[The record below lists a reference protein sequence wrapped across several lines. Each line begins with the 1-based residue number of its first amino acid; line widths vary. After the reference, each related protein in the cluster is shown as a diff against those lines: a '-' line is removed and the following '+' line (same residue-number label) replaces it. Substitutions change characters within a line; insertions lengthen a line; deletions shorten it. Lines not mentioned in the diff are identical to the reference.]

1 MSYLLDTN
9 IVSELRK
16 GQKCDAR
23 VARWFQSVPEQDL
36 FLSVMVVGEIRKGIE
51 LLRARDGAR
60 ASQFDDWLDTL
71 VVQFGTRILPIDSAV
86 CEEWG
91 RLSAIRSLPV
101 VDGLLA
107 ATARVYKLTFVT
119 RDADVRDLD
128 VSLLNPFV

>member
-16 GQKCDAR
+16 GRKCDAN
-23 VARWFQSVPEQDL
+23 VARWFQSVAEQDL
-36 FLSVMVVGEIRKGIE
+36 FLSVLVVGEIRKGIE
-51 LLRARDGAR
+51 LLRARDELR
-60 ASQFDDWLDTL
+60 ASQFDEWLDTL
-71 VVQFGTRILPIDSAV
+71 VVQFGTRILPVDSAV
-86 CEEWG
+86 GEEWG

-107 ATARVYKLTFVT
+107 ATARVYNLTFVT

>member
-16 GQKCDAR
+16 GQKCDAN
-23 VARWFQSVPEQDL
+23 VARWFHSVAEQDL

-51 LLRARDGAR
+51 LLRARDETR
-60 ASQFDDWLDTL
+60 ASQFDEWLDTL

-86 CEEWG
+86 CEECG

>member
-16 GQKCDAR
+16 GQKCDAN
-23 VARWFQSVPEQDL
+23 VARWFQSVAEQDL
-36 FLSVMVVGEIRKGIE
+36 FLSVLVVGEIRKGIE
-51 LLRARDGAR
+51 LLRARDEPR
-60 ASQFDDWLDTL
+60 ASQFDEWLDTL
-71 VVQFGTRILPIDSAV
+71 VVQFGTRILPVDSAV
-86 CEEWG
+86 GEEWG

-107 ATARVYKLTFVT
+107 ATARVYNLTFVT

-128 VSLLNPFV
+128 VPLLNPFV

>member
-16 GQKCDAR
+16 GQKCDAH
-23 VARWFQSVPEQDL
+23 VARWFQTVPEQDL
-36 FLSVMVVGEIRKGIE
+36 FLSVMVVGEIRNGIE
-51 LLRARDGAR
+51 LLRARDKMK
-60 ASQFDDWLDTL
+60 ASQFDEWLDTL

-91 RLSAIRSLPV
+91 RLSAIRSLSV

>member
-23 VARWFQSVPEQDL
+23 VASWFQSVAEQDL

-51 LLRARDGAR
+51 LLRACDGAR

>member
-23 VARWFQSVPEQDL
+23 VASWFQSVTEQDL

>member
-71 VVQFGTRILPIDSAV
+71 VVQLGTRIVPIDSAV

>member
-71 VVQFGTRILPIDSAV
+71 VVQFGTRIVPIDSAV